1 MFLSWVSLS
10 IFSGLVFGPTCLR
23 WRLLHTAHIK
33 VAILVNKLRQLW
45 REHILNSRSWCYNH
59 VGLWESVQMTHSGDK
74 LANCPPLKSTSSGVD
89 NLTKWI
95 LCFLIC
101 AAMEMLEPKKSA
113 DFMSVCRHKTINK
126 LKIVCYSRMQCGAEP
141 FHREPS
147 QKMRGE
153 PSRTP
158 PSSHLGAEKL
168 DTRKGG
174 LYNLDKFG
182 CSLLEDGD
190 KKMNN
195 WEWLRFLTENW
206 KLLRQL
212 FSLRGRKELHSLK
225 SRRSPFLGI

>member
-95 LCFLIC
+95 LCSKIC
-101 AAMEMLEPKKSA
+101 AVMEMLEPKKCCKFHECESSQNYQQTENSLLLTHA
-113 DFMSVCRHKTINK
+113 MWG
-126 LKIVCYSRMQCGAEP
+126 GAI
-141 FHREPS
+141 
-147 QKMRGE
+147 
-153 PSRTP
+153 PSRAITEDERRALEDSTVFTP
-158 PSSHLGAEKL
+158 GAKKL
-168 DTRKGG
+168 DTGKVT
-174 LYNLDKFG
+174 
-182 CSLLEDGD
+182 S
-190 KKMNN
+190 
-195 WEWLRFLTENW
+195 
-206 KLLRQL
+206 
-212 FSLRGRKELHSLK
+212 
-225 SRRSPFLGI
+225 